1 MQTDRLQ
8 IWTEQGNVTISQL
21 FFHHYKKI
29 GITDSE
35 AMLMMHIIAY
45 SSEGNFFPTPHDLS
59 SRMNLTLD
67 EVSSGL
73 QRMIQKSVLSIVQ
86 EIDEKG
92 VLFERFSLMPLWNRL
107 VDLVVEE
114 ENRTCTDQKKEEE
127 GEIYRLFEQEFGR
140 LLSPMECETI
150 AMWFDQDG
158 HTAEVIKAALKEGVL
173 AQKLS
178 LRYIDRILF
187 EWKKKNVKT
196 VADAERH
203 ARHFRTSTVPPR
215 QERQEERKTVPFYN
229 WLEERE

>member
-8 IWTEQGNVTISQL
+8 IWTEQGNVNISQL
-21 FFHHYKKI
+21 FFQHYKKMK
-29 GITDSE
+29 ITDSE
-35 AMLMMHIIAY
+35 AILLMHIVAY
-45 SSEGNFFPTPHDLS
+45 SSEGNYFPTPHELS

-73 QRMIQKSVLSIVQ
+73 QRLIQKGFLSIVQ

-92 VLFERFSLMPLWNRL
+92 VLFERFTLLSLWNRL
-107 VDLVVEE
+107 VDCVMAAE
-114 ENRTCTDQKKEEE
+114 DQSCIDQEKEKE
-127 GEIYRLFEQEFGR
+127 GEIFRLFEQEFGR

-150 AMWFDQDG
+150 SMWFDQDG
-158 HTAEVIKAALKEGVL
+158 HTPDVIKAALKEAVL

-196 VADAERH
+196 VADAEKH
-203 ARHFRTSTVPPR
+203 ARHFRAATVPPR
-215 QERQEERKTVPFYN
+215 QDIQEERKAVPFYN